1 MYTAPAPRA
10 GHPPRTLSSQ
20 NVVIKQHCSRF
31 ILIVRDKT
39 QLETIYTF
47 PMFYKDLY
55 GFEPKVRQIVV
66 TSKIYNLIFPF
77 YAKPSNFACVLS
89 TGSH

>member
-1 MYTAPAPRA
+1 MYSAPAPRA

-39 QLETIYTF
+39 QLYTIYKF
-47 PMFYKDLY
+47 PMFYKDSRLQTEDTINESY
-55 GFEPKVRQIVV
+55 
-66 TSKIYNLIFPF
+66 IYYSQLNISFLHQ
-77 YAKPSNFACVLS
+77 
-89 TGSH
+89 T